1 MGTNYR
7 VACRDCKISRD
18 LDKFYALRAAE
29 NRAEALDIAKDIKET
44 DNYRAALLAS
54 FMWEHKG
61 HNCTVFNEHCPIAEE
76 LDPFENEH
84 GYKEDRDYWRESPNV
99 QV

>member
-1 MGTNYR
+1 MANTQAICTSFKVEAWNGKHAFGAT
-7 VACRDCKISRD
+7 VARGDTT
-18 LDKFYALRAAE
+18 
-29 NRAEALDIAKDIKET
+29 KDSFK
-44 DNYRAALLAS
+44 AALLAS

-99 QV
+99 PV